1 MRLLSGEGS
10 MMFVSYVRFFGLW
23 LPLLLGVMA
32 FAHPSMGQ
40 TITGRVVGVSDG
52 DGLTLLVSGN
62 RQVKVRLEGI
72 DAPENGQEFSR
83 NAKEGLSRLVFGKE
97 IGLDAT
103 GTGTDNARARARLPT
118 DVGKRPRIFGSKVH
132 LSPLRRR
139 PVGMLTCSGVK
150 VARIG
155 SDSASRATPI
165 LALASS

>member
-1 MRLLSGEGS
+1 MIHSKL
-10 MMFVSYVRFFGLW
+10 VSLW

-103 GTGTDNARARARLPT
+103 GTDNARARLPA

>member
-1 MRLLSGEGS
+1 MVPAPLQLA
-10 MMFVSYVRFFGLW
+10 GLW

-52 DGLTLLVSGN
+52 DSLTLLVSGN
-62 RQVKVRLEGI
+62 RQVKVPLEGI

-83 NAKEGLSRLVFGKE
+83 NAKEGLSPLVFGKE

-103 GTGTDNARARARLPT
+103 GTDNARLPA

-165 LALASS
+165 VALAST

>member
-1 MRLLSGEGS
+1 M
-10 MMFVSYVRFFGLW
+10 VRAPLQLAGLW

-52 DGLTLLVSGN
+52 DSLTLLVSGN
-62 RQVKVRLEGI
+62 RQVKVPLEGI

-83 NAKEGLSRLVFGKE
+83 NAKEGLSLLVFGKE

-103 GTGTDNARARARLPT
+103 GTDNARARLPA

-150 VARIG
+150 VAQIG

-165 LALASS
+165 LALAST